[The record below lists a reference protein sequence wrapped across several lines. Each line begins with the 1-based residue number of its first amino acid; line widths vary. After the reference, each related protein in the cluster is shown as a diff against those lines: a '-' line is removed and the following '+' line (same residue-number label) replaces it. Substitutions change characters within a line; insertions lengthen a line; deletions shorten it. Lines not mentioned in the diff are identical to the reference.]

1 MNKNFSMKIYEDRIM
16 ALAFIPMTIGMFIY
30 KIYHPDPDY
39 IGPLND
45 GNIFGILICGFLYF
59 IFDAFKCK
67 YTGVI
72 SLNESAICYTTKK
85 NKYEIKIE
93 NIKYCVKI
101 PIYMVFFHN
110 DKISKAYNVLEGNLE
125 LLFRIIILF
134 TLFPILPFC
143 YFFHCLIYKTINF
156 NYFLVCDNDLKAI
169 LLPCV
174 KANKNIINKYFNKK
188 INTIYLNSKLKE
200 ISLKGENNE

>member
-1 MNKNFSMKIYEDRIM
+1 MKAQY
-16 ALAFIPMTIGMFIY
+16 
-30 KIYHPDPDY
+30 
-39 IGPLND
+39 
-45 GNIFGILICGFLYF
+45 
-59 IFDAFKCK
+59 
-67 YTGVI
+67 
-72 SLNESAICYTTKK
+72 AIQQK

-110 DKISKAYNVLEGNLE
+110 DKSKAYNVLEGNLK
-125 LLFRIIILF
+125 LLFRIIILL

-156 NYFLVCDNDLKAI
+156 NYFLVCDNDLKVI
-169 LLPCV
+169 LFPCI

>member
-1 MNKNFSMKIYEDRIM
+1 MKAQY
-16 ALAFIPMTIGMFIY
+16 
-30 KIYHPDPDY
+30 
-39 IGPLND
+39 
-45 GNIFGILICGFLYF
+45 
-59 IFDAFKCK
+59 
-67 YTGVI
+67 
-72 SLNESAICYTTKK
+72 AIQQK

-101 PIYMVFFHN
+101 PIYMVFFN
-110 DKISKAYNVLEGNLE
+110 KKDKSKAYNVLELEGNFK

-134 TLFPILPFC
+134 PILPSC

-156 NYFLVCDNDLKAI
+156 NYFLVCDNDLKVI
-169 LLPCV
+169 LFPCI

-200 ISLKGENNE
+200 ILLKGENNE

>member
-1 MNKNFSMKIYEDRIM
+1 MNKNFSMKIYEDRIIG
-16 ALAFIPMTIGMFIY
+16 LSFIPMTIGMFIY

-45 GNIFGILICGFLYF
+45 GNSFGILICGFLYF
-59 IFDAFKCK
+59 IFYAFKSK

-110 DKISKAYNVLEGNLE
+110 DKSKAYNVLEGNFK
-125 LLFRIIILF
+125 LLFIIIILF

-156 NYFLVCDNDLKAI
+156 NYFLVCDNDLKVI
-169 LLPCV
+169 LFPCI

>member
-1 MNKNFSMKIYEDRIM
+1 MKAQY
-16 ALAFIPMTIGMFIY
+16 
-30 KIYHPDPDY
+30 
-39 IGPLND
+39 
-45 GNIFGILICGFLYF
+45 
-59 IFDAFKCK
+59 
-67 YTGVI
+67 
-72 SLNESAICYTTKK
+72 AIQQK

-110 DKISKAYNVLEGNLE
+110 DENSKAYNVLEGNFK

-143 YFFHCLIYKTINF
+143 YLFHCLIYKTINF
-156 NYFLVCDNDLKAI
+156 NYFLVCDNDLKVI
-169 LLPCV
+169 LFPCI

>member
-1 MNKNFSMKIYEDRIM
+1 MNKNFSMKIYEDRIIG
-16 ALAFIPMTIGMFIY
+16 LAFIPMTIGMFIY

-45 GNIFGILICGFLYF
+45 GNSFGILICGFLYF
-59 IFDAFKCK
+59 IFYAFKSK

-101 PIYMVFFHN
+101 PIYMVFFN
-110 DKISKAYNVLEGNLE
+110 KKDKSKAYNVLELEGNFK

-134 TLFPILPFC
+134 PILPSC

-156 NYFLVCDNDLKAI
+156 NYFLVCDNDLKVI
-169 LLPCV
+169 LFPCI

-200 ISLKGENNE
+200 ISLKGENNK

>member
-1 MNKNFSMKIYEDRIM
+1 MNKNFSMKIYEDRIIG
-16 ALAFIPMTIGMFIY
+16 LSFIPMTIGMFIY

-45 GNIFGILICGFLYF
+45 GNSFGILICGFLYF
-59 IFDAFKCK
+59 IFYAFKSK

-110 DKISKAYNVLEGNLE
+110 DKSKAYNVLEGNFK
-125 LLFRIIILF
+125 LLSSNILLSLNASF
-134 TLFPILPFC
+134 LL
-143 YFFHCLIYKTINF
+143 LLNINF
-156 NYFLVCDNDLKAI
+156 LST
-169 LLPCV
+169 
-174 KANKNIINKYFNKK
+174 II
-188 INTIYLNSKLKE
+188 T
-200 ISLKGENNE
+200 

>member
-1 MNKNFSMKIYEDRIM
+1 M
-16 ALAFIPMTIGMFIY
+16 
-30 KIYHPDPDY
+30 
-39 IGPLND
+39 
-45 GNIFGILICGFLYF
+45 LY
-59 IFDAFKCK
+59 
-67 YTGVI
+67 
-72 SLNESAICYTTKK
+72 NKK

-110 DKISKAYNVLEGNLE
+110 DKSKAYNVLEGNLK
-125 LLFRIIILF
+125 LLFKIIILF
-134 TLFPILPFC
+134 ILFPILPFC

-156 NYFLVCDNDLKAI
+156 NYFFFCFNDLKAI

-200 ISLKGENNE
+200 ISLKGENNK

>member
-16 ALAFIPMTIGMFIY
+16 ALAFIPMAIGMFIY

-45 GNIFGILICGFLYF
+45 GNSFGILICGFLYF
-59 IFDAFKCK
+59 IFCAFKSK

-101 PIYMVFFHN
+101 PIYMVFFIMM
-110 DKISKAYNVLEGNLE
+110 KLVK
-125 LLFRIIILF
+125 
-134 TLFPILPFC
+134 
-143 YFFHCLIYKTINF
+143 LIMF
-156 NYFLVCDNDLKAI
+156 
-169 LLPCV
+169 
-174 KANKNIINKYFNKK
+174 
-188 INTIYLNSKLKE
+188 
-200 ISLKGENNE
+200 

>member
-45 GNIFGILICGFLYF
+45 GNSFGILICGFLYF
-59 IFDAFKCK
+59 IFYAFKSK

-85 NKYEIKIE
+85 NKYQTKGASFE
-93 NIKYCVKI
+93 N
-101 PIYMVFFHN
+101 
-110 DKISKAYNVLEGNLE
+110 
-125 LLFRIIILF
+125 LFCRLRI
-134 TLFPILPFC
+134 
-143 YFFHCLIYKTINF
+143 
-156 NYFLVCDNDLKAI
+156 
-169 LLPCV
+169 
-174 KANKNIINKYFNKK
+174 
-188 INTIYLNSKLKE
+188 
-200 ISLKGENNE
+200 